1 MKELVQMQTDMI
13 SAGLGMGMPLI
24 MAGTGLNTIVSYA
37 AGCDVFPSNL
47 TLPIIAVAQTLAIVG
62 CVSLY
67 LEGYKDGKSNY

>member
-1 MKELVQMQTDMI
+1 MKELRQTQTNLI

-24 MAGTGLNTIVSYA
+24 IAGSALNTAISYAGGTGAFSEGFTV
-37 AGCDVFPSNL
+37 
-47 TLPIIAVAQTLAIVG
+47 PIIAVAQTLTVIG